1 MKLDKY
7 NRNTM
12 DAILNN
18 IGYVKNHNGLGYHKK
33 CFTGVAFIRIA
44 RGMYGSNYYS
54 WLFSSN
60 TQNQTTLN
68 GRRIAI
74 D

>member
-33 CFTGVAFIRIA
+33 CFAGVAFIRQKLKMCPY
-44 RGMYGSNYYS
+44 R
-54 WLFSSN
+54 
-60 TQNQTTLN
+60 THC
-68 GRRIAI
+68 R
-74 D
+74 